1 MTRIYLVRHGETE
14 WNKEKV
20 FRGRIDIALSE
31 RGRKEALAL
40 SQFLAKERIQFIYCS
55 PLKRARET
63 SEPLVEKTGI
73 KAEILEGLIDMNFGE
88 WEGKSVSDV
97 EKDYPELFK
106 LWVSQP
112 EKAVFPE
119 GETLA
124 QVRDRAM
131 SALEEVVKN
140 HPQGTGVVISHRVI
154 CKLLVLSALGA
165 GISSFWR
172 VQQDLACVNLLE
184 WSQNHWVV
192 HLVNETCHLK
202 SISGHLRID
211 F

>member
-20 FRGRIDIALSE
+20 FRGGIDIPLSE

-40 SQFLAKERIQFIYCS
+40 AEFLAKERIQFIYCS
-55 PLKRARET
+55 PLKRAKET
-63 SEPLVEKTGI
+63 SKPLAEKTGI
-73 KAEILEGLIDMNFGE
+73 KTEILEGLIDMNFGE
-88 WEGKSVSDV
+88 WEGKSISDV

-112 EKAVFPE
+112 EKVVFPK
-119 GETLA
+119 GETLS

-131 SALEEVVKN
+131 SALKRVVKN
-140 HPQGTGVVISHRVI
+140 HSEGTGVVISHRVI
-154 CKLLVLSALGA
+154 CKLLLLSVLGA
-165 GISSFWR
+165 EISSFWR

-184 WSQNHWVV
+184 WAQNHWVV
-192 HLVNETCHLK
+192 HLVNETYHLK
-202 SISGHLRID
+202 SISGRLRID